1 MYWNGMISLFFCP
14 LCVSEILHILCGLG
28 TQFETFQTALHSFVD
43 IGKDEGVVVQEIMME
58 AQ

>member
-1 MYWNGMISLFFCP
+1 MISLFFCP